1 MEILPLPPFLK
12 PHQSKIRV
20 ITPSGALRETERVQ
34 QGLAVW
40 RERGY
45 QLAVPSPE
53 ELCQSWG
60 YLAGSDQQRAAQF
73 RAAWLDP
80 DCDAI
85 ICTRGGYG
93 GTRLLEQ
100 LDWRELAAARPRPKW
115 LIGFSDITALLWSIA
130 QYQQIA
136 SLHGPVLTTLA
147 AEPDWSKDWLFDL
160 LEGKKT
166 HCTLEGKP
174 LTPAIGE
181 HTPVAG
187 ALLPAN
193 LTLATHMIST
203 PLCPDLEGV
212 ILAIEDVG
220 EAPYRVDRMLTH
232 WRWTGLLKK
241 LGGIALGRF
250 SQAEV
255 NTPTFSMVEVWQQR
269 LGDLGIPVIMDLPFG
284 HDGSNPPL
292 VVGAKAILDPQQGKL
307 SYDLAVSD

>member
-1 MEILPLPPFLK
+1 MEFLPLPPFLN
-12 PHQSKIRV
+12 PTTSKIRV
-20 ITPSGALRETERVQ
+20 ITPSGALRETARVQ

-40 RERGY
+40 QERGY
-45 QLAVPSPE
+45 QLNMPSFE
-53 ELCQSWG
+53 ELCQTWG
-60 YLAGSDQQRAAQF
+60 YLAGADQQRAAQF
-73 RAAWLDP
+73 REAWLDP
-80 DCDAI
+80 DCDGI

-100 LDWRELAAARPRPKW
+100 IDWLELAAACPKPKW

-130 QYQQIA
+130 QYQKIA

-147 AEPDWSKDWLFDL
+147 SEPDWSKDWLFEV

-166 HCTLEGKP
+166 HCTLEGQP
-174 LTPAIGE
+174 LVPAMKQCP
-181 HTPVAG
+181 PVQG

-203 PLCPDLEGV
+203 PLCPDLNGV

-232 WRWTGLLKK
+232 WRWTGLLKQ
-241 LGGIALGRF
+241 LRGIALGRF

-255 NTPTFSMVEVWQQR
+255 STPSFSMVEVWQQR

-284 HDGSNPPL
+284 HDGANPPL
-292 VVGAKAILDPQQGKL
+292 VVGAKAVLDPQQGKL
-307 SYDLAVSD
+307 SYDLVL